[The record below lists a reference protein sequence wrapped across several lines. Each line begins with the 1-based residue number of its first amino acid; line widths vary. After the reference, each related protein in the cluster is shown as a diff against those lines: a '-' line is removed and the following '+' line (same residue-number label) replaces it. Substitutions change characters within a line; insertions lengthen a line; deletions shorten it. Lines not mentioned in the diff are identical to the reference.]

1 MNFSYS
7 WAHNDFTEGGFPN
20 IYQVEDRTEA
30 TPGAVNPVGDG
41 LPTASTS
48 RGINQIGGLGF
59 FENNDADNHQFQ
71 LNGTNTFRIYGSHQ
85 VDYGYQFEDITYDWF
100 HRRSGTDWQ
109 IFCQGNNS
117 SGVLVPIAGIQA
129 SDCGRTVFGAALRL
143 RTGGPAGFRLQQIR
157 GAFTGDAGSTESQYH
172 AIYLQDSWQ
181 MNKWVTLKLGVR
193 WEQQHLAGEFVNY
206 TFAANWAPRVGIIV
220 DPWADRKTKIFFNF
234 GRFFE
239 KVPQDLAV
247 RSLSEERSYIS
258 YFFAVSNPNS
268 AVANW
273 NSTINPTPG
282 CSATDTLAACLNNPA
297 NWILDQAHVLNNS
310 PIFSGGVTDFA
321 AGTKAQYQDEYVAG
335 IERDFGNGL
344 LVSARYLDRRIQ
356 RVVEDVAALTVGGA
370 SWGTD
375 IFGNEIH
382 QTFVIANPSR
392 NLDIFRN
399 TLCHNGTSVTTED
412 PTQEQLD
419 PFGFGI
425 FVGCLTSGGGAPG
438 YNPGA
443 GDPGADGLAD
453 GFPNPVRR
461 YRAFEF
467 QVEKRF
473 TKNWQL
479 LANWRISK
487 LDGNYEGLF
496 RNDNGQ
502 QDPNLPSLFDFP
514 FSTSLG
520 DQFTPGVL
528 PTDRRH
534 VTNLYASYL
543 WDNGFNMGV
552 GWRLQSGYPIDRLGA
567 HPAYLN
573 QGEVPKNGRGSE
585 GRSPVTSTIDWH
597 GSYTWKMTERYRM
610 KFVADIFNLWNARR
624 VRRIDRFEDTGF
636 LSGVNPPIQ
645 PNPDF
650 LKVTGAPDAYQRP
663 LYARFSVRFEF

>member
-1 MNFSYS
+1 
-7 WAHNDFTEGGFPN
+7 
-20 IYQVEDRTEA
+20 
-30 TPGAVNPVGDG
+30 
-41 LPTASTS
+41 
-48 RGINQIGGLGF
+48 
-59 FENNDADNHQFQ
+59 
-71 LNGTNTFRIYGSHQ
+71 
-85 VDYGYQFEDITYDWF
+85 
-100 HRRSGTDWQ
+100 
-109 IFCQGNNS
+109 
-117 SGVLVPIAGIQA
+117 
-129 SDCGRTVFGAALRL
+129 
-143 RTGGPAGFRLQQIR
+143 
-157 GAFTGDAGSTESQYH
+157 
-172 AIYLQDSWQ
+172 
-181 MNKWVTLKLGVR
+181 
-193 WEQQHLAGEFVNY
+193 
-206 TFAANWAPRVGIIV
+206 
-220 DPWADRKTKIFFNF
+220 
-234 GRFFE
+234 
-239 KVPQDLAV
+239 
-247 RSLSEERSYIS
+247 
-258 YFFAVSNPNS
+258 
-268 AVANW
+268 
-273 NSTINPTPG
+273 
-282 CSATDTLAACLNNPA
+282 
-297 NWILDQAHVLNNS
+297 VLNNS

-502 QDPNLPSLFDFP
+502 QDPNITSLFDFP